1 MSSLENNPFT
11 LSGKT
16 ILVTGASS
24 GIGQSI
30 AVLCSKMGAHVVIT
44 GRDLIRLSDTREQM
58 VGTDHKALTVDLN
71 DVDAVKCFVSE
82 LPKLDGVIHCA
93 GIGSRVTCKNI
104 ERKDIEKV
112 FQINTF
118 APILL
123 QKTLLEEKKINKEAS
138 IVFIAS
144 MASQHPSA
152 GNAVYSA
159 SKGAIIAYAK
169 VLAVELAN
177 RLIRVNCISP
187 AMVWTPLVTAD
198 GINQEILEEDQRKYL
213 LKRYGKPEDVANLAV
228 FLLSPASSW
237 MTGSNVELTGGS
249 LS

>member
-1 MSSLENNPFT
+1 M
-11 LSGKT
+11 GKT

-24 GIGQSI
+24 GIGQAI
-30 AVLCSKMGAHVVIT
+30 AVLCSEMGATVIGV
-44 GRDLIRLSDTREQM
+44 GRNHERLKETMTMLSGDSHTM
-58 VGTDHKALTVDLN
+58 LSADLN
-71 DVDAVKCFVSE
+71 SQENIKRVISLV
-82 LPKLDGVIHCA
+82 PKLEGVVHCA

-104 ERKDIEKV
+104 EFEDLEKV
-112 FQINTF
+112 FGINTY

-123 QKTLLEEKKINKEAS
+123 QKELLDGKKISRGAS

-144 MASQHPSA
+144 MASKWPSA

-159 SKGAIIAYAK
+159 SKGAIISFAR

-177 RLIRVNCISP
+177 RLVRVNCISP
-187 AMVWTPLVTAD
+187 GMVWTPLITAD
-198 GINQEILEEDQRKYL
+198 GISKDTLEEDQKKYP
-213 LKRYGKPEDVANLAV
+213 LKRYGTPQDVANLAV
-228 FLLSPASSW
+228 YMLSDASSW